1 MRTYYNRKK
10 GLEVKKMKNKATM
23 MMAVGMGLA
32 AATAVGMM
40 AMPKKNKMKSAA
52 NKAMKKAEQFASDV
66 SQAMNSV
73 SAR

>member
-1 MRTYYNRKK
+1 
-10 GLEVKKMKNKATM
+10 
-23 MMAVGMGLA
+23 MAVGIGLA